1 MTKTNQE
8 KLDFIKKYAKFLDS
22 QFTIPGTKFKFGLD
36 PLLSLIPLLG
46 SFSGLVTGF
55 IFIFLAHR
63 QGVSSRVKMMMT
75 KNILIDYLYGLI
87 PILGNIKD
95 FMYKSNLK
103 NLRILE
109 EHLLEGHHQGSGWP
123 LLFQILIIIWSLFIL
138 TIVLFFYLLKWF
150 IGLL

>member
-8 KLDFIKKYAKFLDS
+8 KLAFIQKYAKFLDS

-63 QGVSSRVKMMMT
+63 QGVSGRVKMMMT
-75 KNILIDYLYGLI
+75 KNVLIDYVYGVI
-87 PILGNIKD
+87 PIIGNIKD
-95 FMYKSNLK
+95 FLYKSNLK
-103 NLRILE
+103 NLSILE
-109 EHLLEGHHQGSGWP
+109 EHLLEGRHQGSGWP
-123 LLFQILIIIWSLFIL
+123 LFFQILIIIFILLIL
-138 TIVLFFYLLKWF
+138 TIVLFFYLLKWI
-150 IGLL
+150 IGML

>member
-8 KLDFIKKYAKFLDS
+8 KLVFIKKYAKFLDS
-22 QFTIPGTKFKFGLD
+22 QFTIPGTNFKFGLD

-63 QGVSSRVKMMMT
+63 NGVSGKAKMMMT
-75 KNILIDYLYGLI
+75 KNVLIDYVYGLI

-95 FMYKSNLK
+95 FIYRSNLK
-103 NLRILE
+103 NLKIVE
-109 EHLLEGHHQGSGWP
+109 EHLLEGQHQGSGWP
-123 LLFQILIIIWSLFIL
+123 LFFQIVLSIFLLLIL
-138 TIVLFFYLLKWF
+138 TIVLFFYLLKWL
-150 IGLL
+150 IGLV